1 MAHLGSWIRA
11 LLAPVSVIILL
22 WQLCGLVALRF
33 DIIGA
38 CRATCCSADRRLT
51 LCFRPLKAD
60 TSDID
65 RASLLFSFEF
75 SQAES
80 ASLTRSRGLMDHHF
94 VRDANESQRKKARSP
109 GGYNI
114 FVRFENM
121 LS

>member
-1 MAHLGSWIRA
+1 MVCHDSVACDVAHLGSWIRA

-33 DIIGA
+33 NIIGA

-94 VRDANESQRKKARSP
+94 VQFGTQVKVEAKRSDRHA
-109 GGYNI
+109 
-114 FVRFENM
+114 V
-121 LS
+121 